1 MENESTPGDG
11 EKRCLN
17 CNTEYKG
24 AYCHNCGQHIS
35 TGRLA
40 SRDFFTNAALSLL
53 RVNRGFGY
61 TAYHLLYEPW
71 AVIRNYIHG
80 KRVIYT
86 APVPMLIVLCL
97 FGTLIPKILGVQN
110 VFYLDAESAMLPGE
124 MMSERIINAI
134 LHFYTSSPVFQ
145 ALTMFIPY
153 MIAVMMVYRKSGARR
168 FNIAEYTVAM
178 IYMADFV
185 IITEIVLLPVSFVSN
200 DVCTALWVLL
210 ELVMGG
216 IVLDKAFPQ
225 PTRLKTLW
233 KIFLFLLISQIVM
246 WVPVV
251 IFGVVCGMFMV

>member
-1 MENESTPGDG
+1 MENESTLRGG
-11 EKRCLN
+11 VKRCLN
-17 CNTEYKG
+17 CDTEYKG
-24 AYCHNCGQHIS
+24 TYCHNCGQHIS
-35 TGRLA
+35 TRRLA

-71 AVIRNYIHG
+71 TVIRNYIHG

-97 FGTLIPKILGVQN
+97 FGTLIPKMLGLHN
-110 VFYLDAESAMLPGE
+110 VFYLDAESAILPGE
-124 MMSERIINAI
+124 TMSERIINTT
-134 LHFYTSSPVFQ
+134 LQFYTVSPVFQ
-145 ALTMFIPY
+145 GLTMFIPY

-168 FNIAEYTVAM
+168 FNFAEYTVAM

-185 IITEIVLLPVSFVSN
+185 ILAEIVLLPVSFVSN
-200 DVCTALWVLL
+200 SIYTALGILL

-233 KIFLFLLISQIVM
+233 KIFLFLLISQVVM
-246 WVPVV
+246 WLPVV
-251 IFGVVCGMFMV
+251 LVGLVCGMVML